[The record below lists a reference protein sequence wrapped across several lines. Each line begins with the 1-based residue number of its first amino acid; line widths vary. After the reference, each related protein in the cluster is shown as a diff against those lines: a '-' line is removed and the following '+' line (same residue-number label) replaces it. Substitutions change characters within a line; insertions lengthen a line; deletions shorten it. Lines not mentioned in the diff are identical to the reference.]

1 MQQQEILTDQA
12 VLVCNHQTGIVTNQP
27 SQHLVTIA
35 GRPILVDDDPV
46 NREIK
51 GCTFTQMPTIL
62 PCTLT
67 KSVTSGYS
75 ELIRINGH
83 RVCLKPL
90 TGLTNWA
97 GAYAVQYKVRT
108 PGQDLLTEST
118 T

>member
-35 GRPILVDDDPV
+35 GRPILVDNDPV
-46 NREIK
+46 NREIT
-51 GCTFTQMPTIL
+51 GCTFSETTIS

-67 KSVTSGYS
+67 TSVTSGYS

-83 RVCLKPL
+83 RICLKPL

-97 GAYAVQYKVRT
+97 GAYAVQYKVRI
-108 PGQDLLTEST
+108 PGQDLLVEST